1 MIGRILIAED
11 DDTFRNF
18 LKTIVED
25 EGHEVAVAENGITA
39 RTMLSDKQFDL
50 VVSDLKMPGKNGLDL
65 FRETRRDPMPPRFI
79 FLTAF
84 GKVEEA
90 VAAIKEGATDFLTK
104 PLKDPDSLIRLIQQT
119 LESDLRSREYISL
132 KETEN
137 AGLPPEEL
145 IFAGSLMKQAL
156 IQIRNVAK
164 TPTTVLV
171 SGESG
176 TGKEV
181 VARVIHQF
189 SPRKTAPFVAL
200 NCAAIPEQLLESEL
214 FGHEKGAFTGATQ
227 TRLGKFELARGGTL
241 FLDEIGELPMALQA
255 KLLRVLQERVF
266 ERVGGSREI
275 KADVRIVAAT
285 NRNLRDEVTGH
296 RFREDL
302 FYRLNVFP
310 LALPPLRERTDAI
323 PVLAEF
329 FLQRFSRQ
337 NDKRVSRIA
346 PAALTAMMRYPWPG
360 NVRELQNIIE
370 RAVILADGVIEP
382 GDLPDDIRNLDP
394 PRSTND
400 GLLKEKE
407 KEAILAAL
415 KLSGNNR
422 RIAAGQL
429 GISKRTL
436 QYRLKEYEMS
446 DVD

>member
-227 TRLGKFELARGGTL
+227 TRLGKFELARGGDT
-241 FLDEIGELPMALQA
+241 
-255 KLLRVLQERVF
+255 
-266 ERVGGSREI
+266 
-275 KADVRIVAAT
+275 
-285 NRNLRDEVTGH
+285 
-296 RFREDL
+296 
-302 FYRLNVFP
+302 
-310 LALPPLRERTDAI
+310 
-323 PVLAEF
+323 
-329 FLQRFSRQ
+329 
-337 NDKRVSRIA
+337 
-346 PAALTAMMRYPWPG
+346 
-360 NVRELQNIIE
+360 
-370 RAVILADGVIEP
+370 
-382 GDLPDDIRNLDP
+382 
-394 PRSTND
+394 
-400 GLLKEKE
+400 
-407 KEAILAAL
+407 
-415 KLSGNNR
+415 LSG
-422 RIAAGQL
+422 
-429 GISKRTL
+429 
-436 QYRLKEYEMS
+436 
-446 DVD
+446 